1 MERSKVPF
9 VALLALASLLATGSK
24 TPSQTSAQS
33 SNSSDGAWYFA
44 VSGDSRNCGD
54 VVMPAIAAG
63 VIQSGANFYWHL
75 GDFRAIFEFDE
86 DMQHQP
92 EHVTSPLDIIDYELT
107 AWDDFIRNQLAPF
120 GALPVFLGI
129 GNHETIPPKTR
140 EQYVIQFADWLDQQ
154 SLRNQ
159 RLLDDPNDHKLKTY
173 YHWILSGMDFIN
185 LDNATEDQFDSNQLA
200 WFEKIL
206 LADSSNPQIKAVI
219 VGTHEA
225 LPESISKGH
234 SMNQSAA
241 G

>member
-1 MERSKVPF
+1 MMTSRFMFAVLF
-9 VALLALASLLATGSK
+9 LALATPCIFPGLAL
-24 TPSQTSAQS
+24 AQS
-33 SNSSDGAWYFA
+33 TAPSATWNFA

-140 EQYVIQFADWLDQQ
+140 EQYLIQFADWLDAPK
-154 SLRNQ
+154 LREQ
-159 RLLDDPNDHKLKTY
+159 RLNDNPLLHKLTTY
-173 YHWILSGMDFIN
+173 YHWIQNGVDFIT
-185 LDNATEDQFDSNQLA
+185 LDNASPD
-200 WFEKIL
+200 
-206 LADSSNPQIKAVI
+206 
-219 VGTHEA
+219 
-225 LPESISKGH
+225 
-234 SMNQSAA
+234 
-241 G
+241 